1 MQSEKDCDN
10 PHDDASHWAGNMP
23 SSNKKGDKDNEKS
36 KDPKGDRQGK

>member
-23 SSNKKGDKDNEKS
+23 PSKKGDKENEKS